1 MKVLKYIALALL
13 TASLSS
19 CGSDYLETEDTQKLN
34 SEQAAEVAGHNS
46 DVFLNGMW
54 SYMADNYTGDH
65 DAFNFMSVMLSTDM
79 MTQNIAINAFHYFG
93 YDYAFDYRMA
103 PWSRTSVDW
112 TTFYT
117 LVSKANKVISL
128 YPNRSELTDAQKAF
142 LGQAFAMRGM
152 SYYYL
157 IQLYQDPV
165 KADGTV
171 NTEAKGVP
179 LIYTEADGKTA
190 EEIDA
195 AKGRNTLGEVYAQ
208 IENDLT
214 TAVSLLGT
222 SDYERPNKDY
232 IDVNVAEG
240 LLARYYLLSQ
250 QWQKAADAAKLAHT
264 GYDIMGESGLHDGF
278 MNIDNVEWMWGFDES
293 SETTTTY
300 ASFFSHISNIAP
312 GYSGLGLCTKLI
324 DAELYNSIP
333 ADDYRKS
340 LFNGPEGDA
349 KQKTNGAKLPY
360 ANLKFGN
367 DGNWTMDYPYMRAA
381 EMILIEAEAYAHLGE
396 GTKAAEVLKELMVK
410 RQPSWDKTS
419 VSVEDVYLQRRIE
432 LWGEGFGFFDLK
444 RLGKGIDRNY
454 EGTNHLPTY
463 RLTIPAHAK
472 DWTYQIPRTEMQE
485 NKHLAASDQND

>member
-1 MKVLKYIALALL
+1 
-13 TASLSS
+13 
-19 CGSDYLETEDTQKLN
+19 
-34 SEQAAEVAGHNS
+34 
-46 DVFLNGMW
+46 
-54 SYMADNYTGDH
+54 
-65 DAFNFMSVMLSTDM
+65 
-79 MTQNIAINAFHYFG
+79 
-93 YDYAFDYRMA
+93 
-103 PWSRTSVDW
+103 
-112 TTFYT
+112 
-117 LVSKANKVISL
+117 
-128 YPNRSELTDAQKAF
+128 
-142 LGQAFAMRGM
+142 
-152 SYYYL
+152 
-157 IQLYQDPV
+157 
-165 KADGTV
+165 
-171 NTEAKGVP
+171 
-179 LIYTEADGKTA
+179 
-190 EEIDA
+190 
-195 AKGRNTLGEVYAQ
+195 
-208 IENDLT
+208 
-214 TAVSLLGT
+214 LLGT

-278 MNIDNVEWMWGFDES
+278 MNIDNDEWMWGFDES
-293 SETTTTY
+293 SETTTVY
-300 ASFFSHISNIAP
+300 ASFFSHISSIAP

-396 GTKAAEVLKELMVK
+396 ETKAAEVLKELMVK

-463 RLTIPAHAK
+463 RLTIPAHTK

-485 NKHLAASDQND
+485 NKHLTASDQND